1 MGQLTCVKGAIHVH
15 SRFSDGSDSME
26 AIVAAAKDTGLDFVV
41 VTDHNVLKAKALGWE
56 GWHDGVLVIVGCEIS
71 AKDGHCVALD
81 VSDCKNMYKLHPP
94 EFLEKVKQQGGMG
107 FVAHPS
113 GSHKREFHLNLCG
126 WKHWDDPNYTG
137 IEIWSYMHDWI
148 AGCHLRNMRE
158 YIKHPDRYIA
168 GPPPDVLQ
176 VWDRV
181 AEKRRIVG
189 LGALDN
195 HAANL
200 PFRKLPW
207 RLFKVFPHEFCFRT
221 IRTHVLIPPFSR
233 KNKEDIAAFLNA
245 LRMGRCYL
253 DYAPLGD
260 GTGFRFVATQED
272 EEYHIGDEILAGS
285 EVVFRIHSP
294 LQAEITLLRNGLA
307 EAAIDGTEL
316 DYTADGTPG
325 VYRVEARIKG
335 RPWLFTNH
343 IYVRQQPAKQ

>member
-1 MGQLTCVKGAIHVH
+1 MRLHDYCGAIHIH
-15 SRFSDGSDSME
+15 SKHSDGSGSIPE
-26 AIVAAAKDTGLDFVV
+26 IITAARKAGVDFLVL
-41 VTDHNVLKAKALGWE
+41 TDHSSKNLHEEGWQ
-56 GWHDGVLVIVGCEIS
+56 GWHDELLVIIAPEVGSTYKSHFIVFGLE
-71 AKDGHCVALD
+71 D
-81 VSDCKNMYKLHPP
+81 VSDLRAMPVEEAFREAKARGGHCFPVHPRGKRMP
-94 EFLEKVKQQGGMG
+94 GMEVPG
-107 FVAHPS
+107 FSEWENRDYEGV
-113 GSHKREFHLNLCG
+113 
-126 WKHWDDPNYTG
+126 
-137 IEIWSYMHDWI
+137 EIWSYMHDWI